1 VKITAVAPCS
11 SANLGSGFDALAIA
25 LDAFYDRIT
34 VGESHT
40 FRVIGDGVPNDPT
53 MNTAG
58 LAALSLIEDLGI
70 SRNIEIRL
78 EKGIPKG
85 LGLGSSGASA
95 AGAVVALN
103 SYFGLGLTREE
114 LVKYAMIGESAASG
128 SPHPDNVAA
137 SISGGLTLV
146 THDSDLKVA
155 KLSISHEYRF
165 LIAIPDIS
173 IENKTRMARQMI
185 PKSIPLND
193 YSRAIAR
200 TASLI
205 AGLMQGDRD
214 LIRIGMNDDV
224 VESSRLPLFPYYP
237 DVKKSALE
245 HNAVGVAV
253 SGAGPSILILC
264 DELSDME
271 SIRRSAELI
280 LSKYGISGR
289 FVEAGIS
296 GGTYVEGTPISD

>member
-1 VKITAVAPCS
+1 MKITAVAPCS

-25 LDAFYDRIT
+25 LDAFYDRVT
-34 VGESHT
+34 VDESHT
-40 FRVIGDGVPNDPT
+40 FRVIGDGVPADPV

-58 LAALSLIEDLGI
+58 LAALSLIDDMDI
-70 SRNIEIRL
+70 SRNIEIRI

-95 AGAVVALN
+95 AAAVVALD
-103 SYFGLGLTREE
+103 SYFGLELTREE

-137 SISGGLTLV
+137 SIFGGLTLV
-146 THDSDLKVA
+146 TRDGDLKVSR
-155 KLSISHEYRF
+155 LPISHEYRF
-165 LIAIPDIS
+165 LIAIPDVS

-185 PKSIPLND
+185 PTLISLNE

-205 AGLMQGDRD
+205 AGLMHGDRD
-214 LIRIGMNDDV
+214 MIRIGMNDDV

-245 HNAVGVAV
+245 YNAVGVAV

-264 DELSDME
+264 DELSDIE
-271 SIRRSAELI
+271 SIKRSAELI
-280 LSKYGISGR
+280 LSKHGISCR
-289 FVEAGIS
+289 LVEAGIS
-296 GGTYVEGTPISD
+296 GGAYVEGSPISD